1 MVLAAIGVIVALLLP
16 LSRPYDIEV
25 FLHAGGAVLHELR
38 LYPQPSSPAVF
49 SGSSFVYP
57 YLAVL
62 PFVPLAAVSAHAGVI
77 VFFIV
82 SVAAVIAA
90 CLTDPRH
97 DPWLALLVLCAS
109 FTITGLQLGSL
120 SPLLFAGAVFMWRLR
135 DRPVAFAAVAAAVV
149 VAKLFLAPV
158 LLWPLLAGRR
168 RAFAYAT
175 VLTTLLVAVGFA
187 AGPLGPASYLHLLS
201 QLGSHEARAGFG
213 LIGALMNAGFSATA
227 AQACAAAL
235 AATILATSYLNWR
248 RTQDERVLYCAGI
261 TASLLASPVLW
272 SHYLVL
278 LAAALLAAG
287 APRRWFVALALGSW
301 AIALPHGLH
310 PTTGGPRGPS
320 LGAWFAVLLS
330 ITVPLYAAARGWSP
344 GISVAARDPA

>member
-1 MVLAAIGVIVALLLP
+1 
-16 LSRPYDIEV
+16 
-25 FLHAGGAVLHELR
+25 
-38 LYPQPSSPAVF
+38 VF

-57 YLAVL
+57 YLTAL
-62 PFVPLAAVSAHAGVI
+62 PFVPLAALSAHAGVV
-77 VFFIV
+77 VFFII

-90 CLTDPRH
+90 CLTDPRR

-135 DRPVAFAAVAAAVV
+135 DRPVAFAVVAAAVV

-168 RAFAYAT
+168 RSFAYAAALT
-175 VLTTLLVAVGFA
+175 VGLVGVGFA
-187 AGPLGPASYLHLLS
+187 VGPIGPASYLHLLS
-201 QLGSHEARAGFG
+201 QLGSHESRAGFG
-213 LIGALMNAGFSATA
+213 LIGALMNVGFSAAA
-227 AQACAAAL
+227 AQASAAAL
-235 AATILATSYLNWR
+235 AATVLGASYLHWR
-248 RTQDERVLYCAGI
+248 RTRDERILYCAGI

-278 LAAALLAAG
+278 VAAALLAAG

-301 AIALPHGLH
+301 AIASPHGIH
-310 PTTGGPRGPS
+310 PSTGGPRGPS
-320 LGAWFAVLLS
+320 LGAWLAVLLS
-330 ITVPLYAAARGWSP
+330 ITVPIYAAARGWRP
-344 GISVAARDPA
+344 RISAASRDRA